1 MREFECGSGIPRTRK
16 VRNQMSLKLI
26 VSATIL
32 LALSG
37 SFFVASAN
45 EEQFSGVFVIS
56 EITVTKD
63 DAYQRYRKAVR
74 PVIEACGGTYVV
86 RAGAKFVTENPTSGF
101 LDTAGG
107 WNPDRMIVLHFD
119 TIEKVREC
127 LSSPEYEAAHALRE
141 DGASGRTLVVAAFR
155 PDM

>member
-1 MREFECGSGIPRTRK
+1 
-16 VRNQMSLKLI
+16 MSPKLLVFAI
-26 VSATIL
+26 IL
-32 LALSG
+32 LALLG
-37 SFFVASAN
+37 TFFVASAN
-45 EEQFSGVFVIS
+45 DGQFSGVFVIS

-63 DAYQRYRKAVR
+63 DAYQQYRKAVR

-101 LDTAGG
+101 LDTMGG

-119 TIEKVREC
+119 TIERVKEC
-127 LSSPEYEAAHALRE
+127 FSSPEYKAAYALRE
-141 DGASGRTLVVAAFR
+141 DGASGRTLVVKAFR

>member
-1 MREFECGSGIPRTRK
+1 
-16 VRNQMSLKLI
+16 MSPKLL
-26 VSATIL
+26 VFATIL
-32 LALSG
+32 LALLG

-45 EEQFSGVFVIS
+45 EEQFSGVFVIA

-63 DAYQRYRKAVR
+63 DAYQRYQKAVR

-86 RAGAKFVTENPTSGF
+86 RAGAKFVTENPSSGF
-101 LDTAGG
+101 LDTIGG

-119 TIEKVREC
+119 TIERVREC
-127 LSSPEYEAAHALRE
+127 FSSPEYEAAYALRE
-141 DGASGRTLVVAAFR
+141 DGASGRTLVVRAFR